1 MMSWKPLF
9 FLFLFF
15 SAHALAQVQFNAVP
29 SKTTLGLNER
39 LRVDFTMNQDGD
51 NFVPPS
57 FEGFT
62 VVAGPNQSVSQAWIN
77 GKRSYSKTY
86 SYYLAPERKGNFT
99 IRQAEI
105 TIDGSVYK
113 TTPIEITVTA
123 AVNTPTDGDNST
135 YVASENLHLVAEIS
149 ETEPYLNEAI
159 TVVYKLYVSP
169 RINVT
174 DWHQMENP
182 AYRDFW
188 SQNIDIRQL
197 QVQNGTF
204 QGEPYRYVVLRK
216 TVLYPQKT
224 GELNIEPLTLSIS
237 VEVPSNRRDIF
248 GNRFYESVEKVVSA
262 GNRTI
267 DVKPLP
273 QEGRPP
279 GFTGAVGRNLQ
290 LEVDLSKT
298 KLKATESLEATVSVR
313 GSGNLKLFDLPPLQV
328 PASMEKYEPE
338 YSQDIETDLR
348 GMHGSV
354 SNTYTLVPQS
364 KGKYPIPPV
373 TFSYFDLGT
382 GTYRTL
388 NSEELLIEVEAAP
401 AGVASETPS
410 DTEKGTVLPEVEQ
423 FRYIKLEADLVDSDR
438 KPFLTTPLFW
448 SLYLGPLLLLPLAI
462 LLRRKKRQKDQ
473 DIRGNRMRKADK
485 MARKYLSEARRN
497 LGDQKKFYDSLERA
511 LHNYLKARL
520 HIQTSEMSK
529 ERIEDLLLSKGVRPE
544 TVQSFIEVVRS
555 CEFARYTPT
564 SQVAMKQDYEKS
576 VQVISEIDKQV

>member
-1 MMSWKPLF
+1 MSWKPLF

>member
-204 QGEPYRYVVLRK
+204 QGEPYGYVVLRK

-328 PASMEKYEPE
+328 PASMEIYEPE